1 MIPASGAPNPAEI
14 AAATPLPIIM
24 SCGILGMKLCLLIN
38 EDTVA
43 PKCTKGPYMPTDAP
57 PLIEINEA
65 RVDPKPPFRF
75 KIPAR

>member
-38 EDTVA
+38 EDTATYESKLIDISSDNLTRSGNFKA
-43 PKCTKGPYMPTDAP
+43 PFLG
-57 PLIEINEA
+57 EILHIL
-65 RVDPKPPFRF
+65 P
-75 KIPAR
+75 